1 MQDNYGTWRI
11 KTQAELETLNK
22 KENTVIF
29 IKSQRLQRAAR
40 VIRID
45 PLRTVKKLTE
55 REPCPSIPVGKPR
68 LRWIDQVEDD
78 LTKMKVRNWRQRSV
92 KIEDCGMTS

>member
-1 MQDNYGTWRI
+1 
-11 KTQAELETLNK
+11 
-22 KENTVIF
+22 VSF
-29 IKSQRLQRAAR
+29 IKSQLLQRAAR

-55 REPCPSIPVGKPR
+55 WKPCSSMPVGKPT

-78 LTKMKVRNWRQRSV
+78 LKKMKVRNWRESERERSV
-92 KIEDCGMTS
+92 KIEDCGMKS